1 MKTLLCIFSVL
12 CLVSCNEVS
21 FPTHQPKGITPLK
34 AFPKEL
40 RGYYL
45 TTEGDSIQDTIQIE
59 ERSYRTLDGKPNS
72 EKSWLDAAEISDSLV
87 VKKYKGLYF
96 INFKENNEWLL
107 RILKRDKKG
116 NLTFMMMAINDSE
129 KVKSLSELEKEL
141 PVQVIELSDNEKY
154 YRIDPTP
161 KQLMSLI
168 KKKKFWE
175 KSELIK
181 LK

>member
-12 CLVSCNEVS
+12 FLVSCTEVS
-21 FPTHQPKGITPLK
+21 FPTHQPKGIEPLK

-40 RGYYL
+40 RAYYL

-59 ERSYRTLDGKPNS
+59 EKSYRTLDGKPNS

-96 INFKENNEWLL
+96 ISFKENNEWLL
-107 RILKRDKKG
+107 RVLKRDKKG
-116 NLTFMMMAINDSE
+116 NLTFMMMAINNSE

-175 KSELIK
+175 ESQLIK